1 MTTTTTAAL
10 LTEARALDA
19 AATPGPWFAHT
30 DVGEKWISHEDEDE
44 SGPALIPVR
53 DAKFA
58 DLRFAARART
68 LLPQLADALVAAGTN
83 CRALQDLYEEKRVA
97 LVAAEAR
104 LAKVREMAIIE
115 EEFPSGYIG
124 KRCLLCKGA
133 WRYSAIEAHSDP
145 VCPARPM
152 EPTT

>member
-1 MTTTTTAAL
+1 MTTTASL
-10 LTEARALDA
+10 IEEARKLDA
-19 AATPGPWFAHT
+19 AATPPPWRISEGRVVQTSHIT
-30 DVGEKWISHEDEDE
+30 RDVWTIPHVDEDMTFI
-44 SGPALIPVR
+44 L
-53 DAKFA
+53 
-58 DLRFAARART
+58 RART